1 MAGLFQRIAQNY
13 RKKKKLHSRLQG
25 CMQKKIKQNTQ
36 EKWCVLRKGY
46 IVKWKRRFLL
56 SQIDEFREKAKQ
68 LQNLLTSKESKVQEL
83 QNLVNE
89 REDKAQELEQ
99 ILSERQEEADEIVS
113 DFSKK

>member
-1 MAGLFQRIAQNY
+1 M
-13 RKKKKLHSRLQG
+13 
-25 CMQKKIKQNTQ
+25 
-36 EKWCVLRKGY
+36 EKED
-46 IVKWKRRFLL
+46 FLL

-99 ILSERQEEADEIVS
+99 ILSERQEEAVPVPCSPRMSINSVTVLLS
-113 DFSKK
+113 P